1 MNKTLK
7 EILNNLEDKKII
19 EITFE
24 EQNKDE

>member
-7 EILNNLEDKKII
+7 EILNNLEDEKIV